1 MKKLFVLIVLY
12 VFISGFTI
20 MAQTNVIT
28 GTVTSSVQKEG
39 AILGVTVT
47 VKGTTVGVLT
57 DANGKYSLTLPP
69 NATTLVFSYLGMKKQ
84 EIEIGGR
91 NVIDVIMTADITSLN
106 EVVVTALGIVRQE
119 KALGYSTTQVKAK
132 DLVQSK
138 QINVVNGLTAKV
150 SGLQITTVNNGL
162 FAPTR
167 ITLRGNRSLTGNNE
181 ALIIVDGA
189 IYYNDI
195 SNLNPDD
202 IESINI
208 LKGASASANY
218 GSDASN
224 GVLVITTKK
233 GVSGK
238 PVINY
243 SSSVQLETVAYMPA
257 LQNEFG
263 SNGGESFPQNFD
275 DLRYYIP
282 DENQQFGPRYNGKL
296 VPLGRPIGDGSL
308 LMVPY
313 SAIKN
318 EKRKFW
324 DNAITTQNNIS
335 YSAGDEKGSFFLSA
349 QDVHSNGV
357 MPKDFGT
364 RDVFR
369 AGGS

>member
-1 MKKLFVLIVLY
+1 MKKLLVLIVFS
-12 VFISGFTI
+12 VFTSGFTL

-57 DANGKYSLTLPP
+57 DLDGKYSLSVPQ

-91 NVIDVIMTADITSLN
+91 KAIDVVMVPDITSLN
-106 EVVVTALGIVRQE
+106 EVVVTAMGIVRQE
-119 KALGYSTTQVKAK
+119 KALGYSTIQVKAK
-132 DLVQSK
+132 DLVQAK

-150 SGLQITTVNNGL
+150 SGLQVTTVNNGL

-181 ALIIVDGA
+181 ALIIVDGS

-233 GVSGK
+233 
-238 PVINY
+238 
-243 SSSVQLETVAYMPA
+243 
-257 LQNEFG
+257 EF
-263 SNGGESFPQNFD
+263 P
-275 DLRYYIP
+275 
-282 DENQQFGPRYNGKL
+282 ENL
-296 VPLGRPIGDGSL
+296 
-308 LMVPY
+308 
-313 SAIKN
+313 
-318 EKRKFW
+318 
-324 DNAITTQNNIS
+324 
-335 YSAGDEKGSFFLSA
+335 
-349 QDVHSNGV
+349 
-357 MPKDFGT
+357 
-364 RDVFR
+364 
-369 AGGS
+369 